1 MAPSILYGCTGM
13 SKLSRFAYVII
24 SKSHELASI
33 FVDFVINMLYITITD
48 SSAYAHYVFNTF
60 DHDRNGSISFEV
72 TSKVLL
78 VRSTGAILLR
88 SVSQIVLAVFKIYRS
103 YILV

>member
-1 MAPSILYGCTGM
+1 MALSRLCGCTDTFKP
-13 SKLSRFAYVII
+13 SLFAYVILI

-33 FVDFVINMLYITITD
+33 FVDSIINMLYITITD

-72 TSKVLL
+72 TIRVLL
-78 VRSTGAILLR
+78 VSLSLCAPGDITY
-88 SVSQIVLAVFKIYRS
+88 SQGP
-103 YILV
+103 

>member
-1 MAPSILYGCTGM
+1 MALSILCGCTGT
-13 SKLSRFAYVII
+13 SKPSFFAYVII

-33 FVDFVINMLYITITD
+33 FVDFIINMLYITITD

-72 TSKVLL
+72 TIIVLL
-78 VRSTGAILLR
+78 VSLSLCSPGDITYGNPSFGHSR
-88 SVSQIVLAVFKIYRS
+88 KPC
-103 YILV
+103 